1 MSLTNITNHEIN
13 QLSYI
18 AMGSITLSLR
28 NMTDLQRI
36 ADTFCS
42 GDLANAFELCFSN
55 GMRFL
60 LDTCDLDDYATE
72 AGL

>member
-1 MSLTNITNHEIN
+1 MSLTSIKDYEIN

-18 AMGSITLSLR
+18 AMNSITLSLR

-42 GDLANAFELCFSN
+42 GDLADAFSLCFSN
-55 GMRFL
+55 GMTSL
-60 LDTCDLDDYATE
+60 LQTCDLDNE
-72 AGL
+72 VKE